1 LIGASLFSLLLFCSR
16 MSVATSALIAIG
28 CCFVFRML
36 AIAFNW
42 NIPDLTGQIAVGWS
56 VRVSRRG
63 PSAID
68 SQSEPR
74 FAQNLSTAAFL
85 RLT

>member
-1 LIGASLFSLLLFCSR
+1 
-16 MSVATSALIAIG
+16 
-28 CCFVFRML
+28 ML